1 MKKSDFPETC
11 ASCRLA
17 TREKLRAELEG
28 LSVKITEEYKIEE
41 RKAKKGK
48 GKGKKPTAPAAATE
62 VQKPPVNNKAMR
74 FQDYF

>member
-48 GKGKKPTAPAAATE
+48 GKGKKITATVATE

>member
-48 GKGKKPTAPAAATE
+48 GKGKKVTAAAIE

>member
-1 MKKSDFPETC
+1 
-11 ASCRLA
+11 
-17 TREKLRAELEG
+17 
-28 LSVKITEEYKIEE
+28 VKITEEYKIEE

-48 GKGKKPTAPAAATE
+48 GKGKKLTAPAATTE

>member
-48 GKGKKPTAPAAATE
+48 GKKRTAAATE

>member
-48 GKGKKPTAPAAATE
+48 GKGKKLTAAATE

-74 FQDYF
+74 F